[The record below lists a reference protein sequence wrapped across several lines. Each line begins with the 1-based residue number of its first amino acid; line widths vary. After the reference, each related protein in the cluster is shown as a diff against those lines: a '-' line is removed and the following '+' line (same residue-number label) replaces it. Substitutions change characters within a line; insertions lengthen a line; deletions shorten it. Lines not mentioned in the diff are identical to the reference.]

1 MFPCDPAGGGREAV
15 IAMANILIVEDE
27 PRMRRLLEIS
37 LGDDG
42 HTVHSAQDAEAGL
55 KMLRKDSIDLVL
67 TDLKL
72 PGVDGLKFLEEAKA
86 LNASIPVVVMTAYG
100 SVETAVEAM
109 KAGASD
115 YVLKPFTMAEMKLV
129 INKELDVQ
137 KVRDE
142 NRSLREALGKRYHF
156 QNIIARSAKM
166 QEVLALIARVAPT
179 NSTVLLGGESG
190 VGKDLIARAI
200 HQNSRR
206 ASGPFI
212 KVNSTAIPDT
222 LFESELFGFE
232 KGAFT
237 GALASKPGKFELA
250 DKGTLFLDEI
260 GDVPAPIQVKLLRV
274 LQEREFERL
283 GGTKTLKVDVRL
295 LAATNRDLRAA
306 LEQGTFREDLYY
318 RLNVVP
324 IDIPPLREHKEDIP
338 ELAAHFLA
346 RFARESEREI
356 KGFTPAALHSL
367 MEYHWPGNVRQL
379 ENTVERAVALSSGPM
394 IDVSDIHLDRAAP
407 HTAFS
412 SSSGGSEGAALAGSG
427 GMSFLPEGMTLE
439 QWEDELIREALRRAN
454 GNKSQAARLLGLSR
468 NALRYRLGKLGVED
482 EEA

>member
-1 MFPCDPAGGGREAV
+1 
-15 IAMANILIVEDE
+15 
-27 PRMRRLLEIS
+27 MRRLLEIS
-37 LGDDG
+37 LGEEG
-42 HTVHSAQDAEAGL
+42 HSVTTAEDAESGL
-55 KMLRKDSIDLVL
+55 KHLGKNNIHLVV

-72 PGVDGLKFLEEAKA
+72 PGMNGLEFLQEAKRI
-86 LNASIPVVVMTAYG
+86 NASLPVVVMTAYG
-100 SVETAVEAM
+100 SVETAVDAM

-129 INKELDVQ
+129 IKKELDVQ
-137 KVRDE
+137 QVRDE
-142 NRSLREALGKRYHF
+142 NVRLKEALGQRYHF
-156 QNIIARSAKM
+156 RNIVARSAKM
-166 QEVLALIARVAPT
+166 QEVLALVERVAPT
-179 NSTVLLGGESG
+179 NSTVLIGGESG

-212 KVNSTAIPDT
+212 KINSTAIPDN

-232 KGAFT
+232 RGAFT

-260 GDVPAPIQVKLLRV
+260 GDVPAAIQVKLLRV

-295 LAATNRDLRAA
+295 IAATNRDLRAA
-306 LEQGTFREDLYY
+306 LEEGTFREDLYY

-338 ELAAHFLA
+338 DLVNHFLP
-346 RFARESEREI
+346 RFAKDNGKEI
-356 KGFTPAALHSL
+356 EGVTPAALKVL
-367 MEYHWPGNVRQL
+367 QDYHWPGNVRQL
-379 ENTVERAVALSSGPM
+379 ENTVERAVALSRSKVL
-394 IDVSDIHLDRAAP
+394 DVEDIHLDTDQPRSAA
-407 HTAFS
+407 
-412 SSSGGSEGAALAGSG
+412 SGNVP
-427 GMSFLPEGMTLE
+427 FLPDGMTLE
-439 QWEDELIREALRRAN
+439 SWEDEMIREALRRAN

-468 NALRYRLGKLGVED
+468 NALRYRLSKLGMPDD
-482 EEA
+482 ES

>member
-1 MFPCDPAGGGREAV
+1 MS
-15 IAMANILIVEDE
+15 NILIIEDE

-37 LGDDG
+37 LGEDG
-42 HTVHSAQDAEAGL
+42 HHVNAVEDAEIGL
-55 KMLRKDSIDLVL
+55 KALRRDGVDLVI

-72 PGVDGLKFLEEAKA
+72 PGMSGLDFLQEAKRISA
-86 LNASIPVVVMTAYG
+86 GVPIVVMTAYG
-100 SVETAVEAM
+100 TVETAVEAM
-109 KAGASD
+109 KAGAGD

-129 INKELDVQ
+129 VNKELDVQ
-137 KVRDE
+137 RVREE
-142 NRSLREALGKRYHF
+142 NRSLREALGQRYQF
-156 QNIIARSAKM
+156 RNVIARSRKM
-166 QEVLALIARVAPT
+166 QEVLALVERVAPT

-206 ASGPFI
+206 ATGPFI
-212 KVNSTAIPDT
+212 KINSTAIPDT

-237 GALASKPGKFELA
+237 GALAAKPGKFELA

-260 GDVPAPIQVKLLRV
+260 GDVPGPIQVKLLRV

-295 LAATNRDLRAA
+295 VAATNRDLRAA
-306 LEQGTFREDLYY
+306 LEEGTFREDLYY

-338 ELAAHFLA
+338 DLVNHFLA
-346 RFARESEREI
+346 RFAQEHQREI
-356 KGFTPAALHSL
+356 SGITPAGLRSL
-367 MEYHWPGNVRQL
+367 MEFHWPGNVRQL
-379 ENTVERAVALSSGPM
+379 ENTVERAVALARGPM
-394 IDVSDIHLDRAAP
+394 LEAEDIHLDVPLSR
-407 HTAFS
+407 TAS
-412 SSSGGSEGAALAGSG
+412 QSEGSNSASG
-427 GMSFLPEGMTLE
+427 VPFLPEGVTLE
-439 QWEDELIREALRRAN
+439 QWEDEMIREALRRAS

-468 NALRYRLGKLGVED
+468 NALRYRLSKLGVED
-482 EEA
+482 DEP